1 MTDSARMGWGFEIQR
16 YKIIPKGQHK
26 IEVGQTFTAPFG
38 SRFSQEGHLWVPNS
52 RLITGHNVV
61 IDLAQEE
68 LLKIWRAIQGSVR
81 QIEDIAVGDGL
92 TVALD
97 TDVALENEL
106 DTKNIASWDDAL
118 ITPDSTGLSTVKAQV
133 VWLSLEAIG
142 RLSEIG
148 LKFDNGDLVTRALFK
163 KLGVSGATQA
173 NPVRI
178 TTSANHGLVTGD
190 EVHLDNLGGMVE
202 LNDRDFTITVFDADE
217 FDLDG
222 EDGTGH
228 TAYTSGGDAWLV
240 LTKTT
245 GEVVQT
251 NYVLTMLS

>member
-1 MTDSARMGWGFEIQR
+1 MRDNTRVGWGFEVQR
-16 YKIIPKGQHK
+16 FKINVRTPEVVPPGTIWRPDGQ
-26 IEVGQTFTAPFG
+26 IWT
-38 SRFSQEGHLWVPNS
+38 PNS
-52 RLITGHNVV
+52 RLITGKNVV

-106 DTKNIASWDDAL
+106 DSKNILSWDDSL
-118 ITPDSTGLSTVKAQV
+118 ISPDSSGLSEVKAQV

-148 LKFDNGDLVTRALFK
+148 LKFDNGNLVTRALFK
-163 KLGVSGATQA
+163 KLAVSGATQT

-228 TAYTSGGDAWLV
+228 TAYTSGGDVWLV

>member
-1 MTDSARMGWGFEIQR
+1 MRDNARIGWGFEVQR
-16 YKIIPKGQHK
+16 FKISTPRRHKEFTLEPGQ
-26 IEVGQTFTAPFG
+26 
-38 SRFSQEGHLWVPNS
+38 LWSPEDDQIWTPNS
-52 RLITGHNVV
+52 RLITGKNVV

-68 LLKIWRAIQGSVR
+68 LLKIWRALQGSVR
-81 QIEDIAVGDGL
+81 QIENIAVGDGL
-92 TVALD
+92 TEALD
-97 TDVALENEL
+97 TDVTLESEL
-106 DTKNIASWDDAL
+106 DSKNILSWDDSL
-118 ITPDSTGLSTVKAQV
+118 ISPDSGGLSEVKAQV

-163 KLGVSGATQA
+163 KLTVSGATQA

-178 TTSANHGLVTGD
+178 TTDANHGLVTGD
-190 EVHLDNLGGMVE
+190 EIHLDNLGGMVE
-202 LNDRDFTITVFDADE
+202 LNDRDFVITVIDADE

-228 TAYTSGGDAWLV
+228 TVYTTGGDAWLV